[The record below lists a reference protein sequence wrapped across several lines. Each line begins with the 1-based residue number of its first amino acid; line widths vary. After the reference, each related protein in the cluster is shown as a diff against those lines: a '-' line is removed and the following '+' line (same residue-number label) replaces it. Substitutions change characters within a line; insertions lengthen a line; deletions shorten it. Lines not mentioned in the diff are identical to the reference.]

1 MQGFINLDKAF
12 GWTSHDC
19 VARLRKLLRLKRV
32 GHAGTLDPAAT
43 GVLPVAVGKATR
55 LLQYLPTD
63 KAYQATIRFGVQTT
77 TDDLQGEIITSQA
90 CAGLSLSEV
99 SDALSQFTGKIEQI
113 PPIYS
118 AIQVEG
124 KRLYDLARKGETI
137 EVPARTVEIFS
148 IEVLGWREGD
158 FPELDVAIAC
168 GSGTY
173 IRAIARDLGVVLN
186 TGGTLAAL
194 RRTHSSGFNLT
205 DSLTLAEL
213 ETQLQAGE
221 FQPSPADAALQH
233 LPLVTLPD
241 ISAKK
246 WCQGQRV
253 DLGLEMAGKVRV
265 YQAESYFLGIGEL
278 QEGVLIPQMVF
289 ETDVTNT

>member
-1 MQGFINLDKAF
+1 MQGFINLDKQF

-19 VARLRKLLRLKRV
+19 VARLRKMLRLKRV

-43 GVLPVAVGKATR
+43 GVLPIAVGKATR
-55 LLQYLPTD
+55 LLQYLPND
-63 KAYQATIRFGVQTT
+63 KAYKATVRFGVQTT
-77 TDDLQGEIITSQA
+77 TDDLQGEIITSQP

-99 SDALSQFTGKIEQI
+99 KTALCQFIGKIEQI

-137 EVPARTVEIFS
+137 EVPARTVEVFS
-148 IEVLGWREGD
+148 IDVLDWREGD

-173 IRAIARDLGVVLN
+173 IRAIARDLGAIFN

-194 RRTHSSGFNLT
+194 IRTHSSGFNLT
-205 DSLTLAEL
+205 DSLTLTDL
-213 ETQLQAGE
+213 ETQLQAGTFE
-221 FQPSPADAALQH
+221 PTPADAALQY
-233 LPLVTLPD
+233 LPSVTLPS
-241 ISAKK
+241 ISAQK
-246 WCQGQRV
+246 WCQGQRIE
-253 DLGLEMAGKVRV
+253 LNLETVGKVRV
-265 YQAESYFLGIGEL
+265 YQAETNIFLGIGEL
-278 QEGVLIPQMVF
+278 QTGVLIPQMVF
-289 ETDVTNT
+289 EPIS